1 MRKNQTYILDMNRWG
16 DVCEDFRTIR
26 DEVITNLPKVYS
38 ADKVQVFIDQL
49 CYSPLVE
56 FFSANNLLWL
66 EMELETNE
74 SVRWFVTQLGM
85 LFYLTAASPQE
96 IPGIHQQVAHAACM
110 DGLENGKSRLPPRMR
125 VTWPASQVFVYA
137 IEPEDESVSQ
147 KLTWFKLFAQKW
159 RDRIKLWLMPE
170 ISPVDVWKKTFDNN
184 RHLVVLFL
192 LAALTAPRK

>member
-1 MRKNQTYILDMNRWG
+1 MRKNQTHILDMNRWG
-16 DVCEDFRTIR
+16 DACEDFRTIR
-26 DEVITNLPKVYS
+26 DEVITNLPRVYS

-49 CYSPLVE
+49 CQSPLVE
-56 FFSANNLLWL
+56 FFSPNNLLWL
-66 EMELETNE
+66 ETELETNE

-96 IPGIHQQVAHAACM
+96 IQVIHQQVAHAACM

>member
-1 MRKNQTYILDMNRWG
+1 MRKNQTHILDMNRWG
-16 DVCEDFRTIR
+16 DACEDFRTIR
-26 DEVITNLPKVYS
+26 DEVISNLPRVYS

-49 CYSPLVE
+49 CQSPLVE
-56 FFSANNLLWL
+56 FFSPNNLLWL

-96 IPGIHQQVAHAACM
+96 IQVIHQQVAHAACM

-159 RDRIKLWLMPE
+159 RDRIKLWLLPE